1 MKTPQLLSV
10 ILPCRNQA
18 DHIGGVLQGYLDALS
33 AGGLPFEL
41 VVVPNACTDHTAEV
55 VSKIADRDQRVRI
68 VENPKGGWGLSV
80 RVGLNSAAGDLLC
93 YTNTARTD
101 PAILPAFVQRRLDH
115 GPCLVKASRKKR
127 AAPLREFGS
136 MLYNLEA
143 LLLHGVRV
151 NDVNGTPKVFSR
163 DLFTAIPLSSDGDL
177 LDLEL
182 IAKATRLRTRIVE
195 IPTFGFSRHGGRSST
210 NLKSAWRMYAGA
222 LTLNTTLPLSRAS

>member
-1 MKTPQLLSV
+1 MKPPQLLSV

-18 DHIGGVLQGYLDALS
+18 DHIGSVLEGYLDSLS
-33 AGGLPFEL
+33 AGTLPFEL
-41 VVVPNACTDHTAEV
+41 VVVPNACTDKTVEV
-55 VSKIADRDQRVRI
+55 VGSLASRDKRIRVI
-68 VENPKGGWGLSV
+68 ENPKGGWGLSV
-80 RVGLNSAAGDLLC
+80 RVGLQSAAGDLLC

-101 PAILPAFVQRRLDH
+101 PASLPAFVQQCIDQ

-143 LLLHGVRV
+143 LLIHGVKV
-151 NDVNGTPKVFSR
+151 HDVNGTPKVFSR
-163 DLFTAIPLSSDGDL
+163 DLYIAIPLASDGDL

-182 IAKATRLRTRIVE
+182 MAKAARLGTRVIE

-222 LTLNTTLPLSRAS
+222 LTLNTSMPASRAG